1 MQNKNEMEDL
11 LIYQLEQ
18 YKLKDI
24 LKQDFEVSC
33 KVNNTIQQIVET
45 CKEQCIQLLEK
56 RKNEYD
62 QYIQEQQ
69 QDLINQHG
77 QTLAH
82 YQGVAQYEDDESQ
95 ELKKAINYI
104 EHNKMWCSFD
114 EIDKNELEFPK
125 YMIPLFKKVICL
137 IILDLTLIT
146 LICLFMPKFSM
157 NIFNDKI
164 TTDIKIQFIIYWI
177 STIIF
182 LASIVYLFS
191 SIKLVRLRI
200 VIGTS
205 VINILWHL
213 LLIIINYS
221 NQSDRQRLF
230 PSTSDAF
237 YFIEFF
243 VNIILFVAL
252 LIFGARINAI
262 VLGQND
268 EQEQELVQINNQQ
281 ANDEEE
287 FQNIHN
293 QKEQPQQQ
301 SDAYARSQ
309 LIKSSRLQNFNN
321 INSKFT
327 SNNLQSIKMQDENQR
342 DINQNR
348 HHYLNDTLCKLN
360 ETKQINQED
369 TIYVNQNDIAYSQM
383 NFTNVDKPEITE
395 ANQKN
400 GNQIFTLNNQFL
412 TDENPHLTICNMGD
426 NKIKKFHKPNQVYP
440 LKDGDYKKKE
450 ETDTIKQND
459 KVNESAY
466 GMSYTNQET
475 QEKSISRVT
484 SSKNIGLAN
493 QTKALYKKDISQ
505 NTLTT
510 KSTQNNLLDTTADR
524 SLNLTSK
531 QLLQISKINQ
541 TFQTNKSNL
550 NNIFIKH
557 QYDMNYWGSQFC
569 EYSPA
574 IKTRRTIDK
583 YKIEIPP
590 SLEDHKMSVIES
602 QRQLQIKNQ
611 EEERIKRMKIAEQE
625 LQNQIEQ
632 LQQNQ
637 DELKKKYEQDLANKL
652 REKEEN
658 EQKLKE
664 ELSSL
669 ILESERKER
678 EEQERLRQIQEQK
691 EREQK
696 NKEIEEQE
704 KKKRISEA
712 SSKKNIAQLIDS
724 NSTIQEEEEQNNSS
738 LINNSS
744 QQNQVNNS
752 EQVLSLQRDNPNGQS
767 KSKKQF
773 KVAST
778 LKINPSIIEEE
789 EGSEREQNFI
799 VFDDDYK
806 DKGTD
811 RYIDI
816 NTFVKQGIG
825 APNSGSLSQ
834 FPLSV
839 LKEPDHNSQAISIEE
854 DENHLNELVKLQELQ
869 IKEKNAGEST
879 LISSSLKN
887 ELNQKENKYTDKK
900 KNESTNTSATTQS
913 NSNATKANKNQSS
926 KEEQEIKFDKYAT
939 LQQKD
944 NDRYKSMQFE
954 EGNNTIDIAQGIA
967 GGDND
972 DDDDE
977 EDDPQSSKKHN
988 FNLGKLNQTI
998 NSFYVSKSNT
1008 QSEFFHNLGSN
1019 SKKQQTQTLNE
1030 TRKSENLQQSRP
1042 NTSNNQVPILQLN
1055 NFNRGANNNSIMP
1068 NPTTYQ
1074 QIANKQNALQ
1084 NLDSHREMQRQNLIR
1099 QAENYLN
1106 NNNNYSGSATPNQ
1119 QNEKGSSRMELIG
1132 QDDQQNSP
1140 DPSQRDTNPF
1150 RILQDYRMRIIGVN
1164 DFDEDIL
1171 KSISQPDTLSRD
1183 YSKSEYQKM
1192 KQIFTRGQS
1201 NSRLQTHPLKQHGN
1215 NNVSQQKL
1223 ASNQNVIL

>member
-1 MQNKNEMEDL
+1 MQYKNEMDDL

-45 CKEQCIQLLEK
+45 CKEQCLQLLEK

-69 QDLINQHG
+69 QQELVNQPG
-77 QTLAH
+77 QIPAQ

-95 ELKKAINYI
+95 ELKKAIYNI
-104 EHNKMWCSFD
+104 DHHKMWCSFD
-114 EIDKNELEFPK
+114 EIDQNELEFPS
-125 YMIPLFKKVICL
+125 YMIPLYKKHNHIFSIC
-137 IILDLTLIT
+137 
-146 LICLFMPKFSM
+146 CVF
-157 NIFNDKI
+157 IF
-164 TTDIKIQFIIYWI
+164 IYKTNKAKD
-177 STIIF
+177 S
-182 LASIVYLFS
+182 Y
-191 SIKLVRLRI
+191 
-200 VIGTS
+200 
-205 VINILWHL
+205 
-213 LLIIINYS
+213 
-221 NQSDRQRLF
+221 RQRLF
-230 PSTSDAF
+230 PSASDAF

-268 EQEQELVQINNQQ
+268 EQEQELVQINNQI

-293 QKEQPQQQ
+293 QREQPLHQ
-301 SDAYARSQ
+301 SEAYARSQ
-309 LIKSSRLQNFNN
+309 IIKSSRLPNINN
-321 INSKFT
+321 INSKFVNNNIQ
-327 SNNLQSIKMQDENQR
+327 SNQSVKMYDENQR

-348 HHYLNDTLCKLN
+348 HHYLNDTLSKLN

-383 NFTNVDKPEITE
+383 NFTNVDKPEVTE

-412 TDENPHLTICNMGD
+412 TEENPHLTICNIGD

-440 LKDGDYKKKE
+440 LKDEDYKKKQE
-450 ETDTIKQND
+450 IDTVKQND

-484 SSKNIGLAN
+484 SSKNIALAN
-493 QTKALYKKDISQ
+493 QTKTLYKKDISQ

-550 NNIFIKH
+550 NNMFLKH

-583 YKIEIPP
+583 YKMEIPP

-602 QRQLQIKNQ
+602 QRQLQIKKQ
-611 EEERIKRMKIAEQE
+611 EEERIKRMNIAEQE
-625 LQNQIEQ
+625 LQNQIQQ

-664 ELSSL
+664 ELNSL
-669 ILESERKER
+669 ILESERKEREAKER

-704 KKKRISEA
+704 KNKKISEA
-712 SSKKNIAQLIDS
+712 SSKKNIAQLIDP

-744 QQNQVNNS
+744 QQNQNNNI
-752 EQVLSLQRDNPNGQS
+752 EQSPSLQRDNPNGQS

-806 DKGTD
+806 DKDTD

-839 LKEPDHNSQAISIEE
+839 LKEPDYNSQAVSIDE
-854 DENHLNELVKLQELQ
+854 DENHLNELIKLQELST
-869 IKEKNAGEST
+869 KEKNLAESK
-879 LISSSLKN
+879 LISSSQKN
-887 ELNQKENKYTDKK
+887 ELNEKENKYSEKK
-900 KNESTNTSATTQS
+900 KNESINTAATTTTTQS
-913 NSNATKANKNQSS
+913 NSNATQGNRNQSS
-926 KEEQEIKFDKYAT
+926 KEEQEMKFDKYAT

-944 NDRYKSMQFE
+944 NDRYKSTKFE
-954 EGNNTIDIAQGIA
+954 EGNNTIDITQGIA
-967 GGDND
+967 GADND
-972 DDDDE
+972 DDL
-977 EDDPQSSKKHN
+977 DDPQVIKKNN
-988 FNLGKLNQTI
+988 FNLSKLNQTV

-1008 QSEFFHNLGSN
+1008 QSDFFHNVGSN

-1074 QIANKQNALQ
+1074 SIANKQNALQ
-1084 NLDSHREMQRQNLIR
+1084 NLDSHREIQRQNLIR

-1106 NNNNYSGSATPNQ
+1106 NNNNYSGSTTPIQ

-1132 QDDQQNSP
+1132 QDDYQNSP
-1140 DPSQRDTNPF
+1140 DPTQRESNPF

-1171 KSISQPDTLSRD
+1171 KSISHPETLSRD

-1223 ASNQNVIL
+1223 DSNQNVIL

>member
-1 MQNKNEMEDL
+1 MDDL
-11 LIYQLEQ
+11 MIYQLEQ

-24 LKQDFEVSC
+24 LKQDFEVSY

-45 CKEQCIQLLEK
+45 CKERCLQLLEK

-62 QYIQEQQ
+62 LYIQEQQ
-69 QDLINQHG
+69 QDQIKQNG
-77 QTLAH
+77 QTPAH
-82 YQGVAQYEDDESQ
+82 YQGIAQYEDDESQ
-95 ELKKAINYI
+95 ELKKAIDCI
-104 EHNKMWCSFD
+104 DHNKMWCSFD
-114 EIDKNELEFPK
+114 EIDKNELEFPQ
-125 YMIPLFKKVICL
+125 YMIPLYKKVICL
-137 IILDLTLIT
+137 LILDLTLIT

-157 NIFNDKI
+157 NIFNDKV

-182 LASIVYLFS
+182 LASIIYLFS

-200 VIGTS
+200 AVGTS

-230 PSTSDAF
+230 PSASDVF

-268 EQEQELVQINNQQ
+268 EHEQELVQINNQL
-281 ANDEEE
+281 ANDDEE

-293 QKEQPQQQ
+293 QKEQPLHQ
-301 SDAYARSQ
+301 SEAYARSQ
-309 LIKSSRLQNFNN
+309 MIKSSRLQDINN
-321 INSKFT
+321 INSKFVN
-327 SNNLQSIKMQDENQR
+327 NNLQSAKIYDANQR

-348 HHYLNDTLCKLN
+348 HHYLNDTLSKLN

-412 TDENPHLTICNMGD
+412 TEENPQLTMCNIGD

-450 ETDTIKQND
+450 ETDTVKQSD

-466 GMSYTNQET
+466 GMSLTNQET

-484 SSKNIGLAN
+484 SSKNIGLTN
-493 QTKALYKKDISQ
+493 QTKTLYKKDISQ

-541 TFQTNKSNL
+541 AFQTNKSNL
-550 NNIFIKH
+550 NNMFIKH

-583 YKIEIPP
+583 YKMEIPA

-602 QRQLQIKNQ
+602 QRQLQIKKQ
-611 EEERIKRMKIAEQE
+611 EEERIKKMKIAEQE
-625 LQNQIEQ
+625 LQNQIQQ

-652 REKEEN
+652 RDKEES

-678 EEQERLRQIQEQK
+678 EAKEREEQERLRQIQEQK

-696 NKEIEEQE
+696 SKEIEEQE
-704 KKKRISEA
+704 KNKRINEA
-712 SSKKNIAQLIDS
+712 SSKKNIAQLIDPS
-724 NSTIQEEEEQNNSS
+724 STIQEEEEQNNSS

-744 QQNQVNNS
+744 QQNQLNNT
-752 EQVLSLQRDNPNGQS
+752 EQAPSLQRDNPNGQS

-806 DKGTD
+806 DKDTD

-854 DENHLNELVKLQELQ
+854 DENHLNELIKLQELQ
-869 IKEKNAGEST
+869 IKEKNAVESK
-879 LISSSLKN
+879 LISSSQKN
-887 ELNQKENKYTDKK
+887 ELNEKENQNTDKK
-900 KNESTNTSATTQS
+900 KNDSINTVATTQS
-913 NSNATKANKNQSS
+913 NSNATQANRNQSI
-926 KEEQEIKFDKYAT
+926 KEEQELKFDKYAT

-944 NDRYKSMQFE
+944 NDRYKSKKFE
-954 EGNNTIDIAQGIA
+954 EGNNTIDITQGIA

-972 DDDDE
+972 DDE
-977 EDDPQSSKKHN
+977 DPQGSKKHN
-988 FNLGKLNQTI
+988 FNLSKLNQTV
-998 NSFYVSKSNT
+998 NSFYISKSNT
-1008 QSEFFHNLGSN
+1008 QSDYFHNAGSN
-1019 SKKQQTQTLNE
+1019 NKKQQIQTLNE

-1042 NTSNNQVPILQLN
+1042 NTTNNQVPLLQLN
-1055 NFNRGANNNSIMP
+1055 NFNRGANNNSIIP

-1074 QIANKQNALQ
+1074 SIANKQNAFQ

-1106 NNNNYSGSATPNQ
+1106 NNNNYSGLNTPIQ

-1140 DPSQRDTNPF
+1140 DPTQRDSNPF

-1171 KSISQPDTLSRD
+1171 KSISQPETLSRD

-1215 NNVSQQKL
+1215 NNNVSQQKL
-1223 ASNQNVIL
+1223 DDKQNVIL